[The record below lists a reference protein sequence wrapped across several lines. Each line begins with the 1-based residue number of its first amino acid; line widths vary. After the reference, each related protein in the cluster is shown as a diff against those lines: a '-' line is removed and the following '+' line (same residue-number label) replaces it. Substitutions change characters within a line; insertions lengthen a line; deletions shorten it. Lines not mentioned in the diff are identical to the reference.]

1 MKKIF
6 ALLCTMLLTVQF
18 ATAQNT
24 LFVLSKT
31 GGLAAYPANKVTFD
45 DIFTFTYGEV
55 TEVTKES
62 FSASFS
68 VSFKSDEYKSLDL
81 TPEVG
86 ICISDIN
93 ENPTIADCKIK
104 TGSSLGE
111 YTFSVDGLDAGTTY
125 YYRAYVMIDD
135 AVCYGSACQETTFG
149 KKQDQ
154 EYTVI
159 NGHKFVDLGL
169 PSGLL
174 WATCNVGAFTA
185 ADDGNYYAWGETT
198 TKENYYFDTYK
209 YGTSSSNLTKY
220 NKTDGK
226 TILDKEDDAA
236 YVNWGSSCRMPTGAE
251 FEELVNS
258 DNCTW
263 TWTHI
268 TNSSGSSVK
277 GYEVT
282 SKKNGNSIFL
292 PASGYR
298 YGSGLYNHGSHGV
311 YWSSTLGSSSVS
323 DAYNLYFFS
332 SILLQQ
338 LLHLPFLWL
347 RRSPCRRTLGGR
359 NAHL

>member
-93 ENPTIADCKIK
+93 ENPTIADGKIK

-149 KKQDQ
+149 KSPQI
-154 EYTVI
+154 I
-159 NGHKFVDLGL
+159 NGHRFVDLGL

-174 WATCNVGAFTA
+174 WATCNVGAITA
-185 ADDGNYYAWGETT
+185 ADDGNFYAWGETT
-198 TKENYYFDTYK
+198 TKENYDWDTYK
-209 YGTSSSNLTKY
+209 YGTSSNLTKY

-226 TILDKEDDAA
+226 TVLDKEDDAA
-236 YVNWGSSCRMPTGAE
+236 YVNWGSPCRMPTKAE
-251 FEELVNS
+251 FAELS
-258 DNCTW
+258 DLDNCRW
-263 TWTHI
+263 TWTSM
-268 TNSSGSSVK
+268 TTSSGSSIS
-277 GYEVT
+277 GYKVT

-298 YGSGLYNHGSHGV
+298 YGGYLSGHGSYGD
-311 YWSSTLGSSSVS
+311 YWSSTLDDSNVSYAYDLDFSSSYYYSVS
-323 DAYNLYFFS
+323 SYYRYVGFAVR
-332 SILLQQ
+332 
-338 LLHLPFLWL
+338 PV
-347 RRSPCRRTLGGR
+347 
-359 NAHL
+359 A

>member
-24 LFVLSKT
+24 LFVLSKA

-93 ENPTIADCKIK
+93 ENPTIADGKIK
-104 TGSSLGE
+104 KGSSLKE
-111 YTFSVDGLDAGTTY
+111 YTFSACGLDAGTTY
-125 YYRAYVMIDD
+125 YYRAYVKIGD
-135 AVCYGSACQETTFG
+135 AVCYGSVCQETTFG
-149 KKQDQ
+149 KSPKI
-154 EYTVI
+154 I

-174 WATCNVGAFTA
+174 WATCNVGAFTS
-185 ADDGNYYAWGETT
+185 ADQGNFYAWGETT
-198 TKENYYFDTYK
+198 TKDIYLGASYYK
-209 YGTSSSNLTKY
+209 YGSYTKY
-220 NKTDGK
+220 NSTDNK

-236 YVNWGSSCRMPTGAE
+236 YVNWGSPCRMPTGAE
-251 FEELVNS
+251 FEELLNS

-263 TWTHI
+263 TWAHI
-268 TNSSGSSVK
+268 TTSSESNIY
-277 GYEVT
+277 GYKVT
-282 SKKNGNSIFL
+282 SKKNGSSIFL

-298 YGSGLYNHGSHGV
+298 NGSNLNYHGSDGY
-311 YWSSTLGSSSVS
+311 YWSSTLDNSLVGC
-323 DAYNLYFFS
+323 AYSLYFDS
-332 SILLQQ
+332 GYYGSGYYNY
-338 LLHLPFLWL
+338 
-347 RRSPCRRTLGGR
+347 RCYGRTVR
-359 NAHL
+359 PVAEP

>member
-24 LFVLSKT
+24 LFVLSKS
-31 GGLAAYPANKVTFD
+31 GDLAAYPANKVTFD

-93 ENPTIADCKIK
+93 ENPTIADGKIK
-104 TGSSLGE
+104 KGSSLGE

-149 KKQDQ
+149 KSPQI
-154 EYTVI
+154 I
-159 NGHKFVDLGL
+159 NGHRFVDLGL

-185 ADDGNYYAWGETT
+185 ADDGNFYAWGETT
-198 TKENYYFDTYK
+198 TKENYDWDTYK
-209 YGTSSSNLTKY
+209 YDTSSSNLTKY

-226 TILDKEDDAA
+226 TVLDKEDDAA
-236 YVNWGSSCRMPTGAE
+236 YVNWGSSCRMPTDDD
-251 FEELVNS
+251 FSELNNS
-258 DNCTW
+258 GNCTW
-263 TWTHI
+263 TWTSM
-268 TNSSGSSVK
+268 TTSSGNSIK
-277 GYEVT
+277 GYKVT
-282 SKKNGNSIFL
+282 SKNNGNSIFL

-298 YGSGLYNHGSHGV
+298 DGSYPYGPGSYGF
-311 YWSSTLGSSSVS
+311 YWSSTLYSSGVS
-323 DAYNLYFFS
+323 DAYYLYFS
-332 SILLQQ
+332 SGYY
-338 LLHLPFLWL
+338 
-347 RRSPCRRTLGGR
+347 RS
-359 NAHL
+359 

>member
-93 ENPTIADCKIK
+93 ENPTIADGKIK

-149 KKQDQ
+149 KSPQI
-154 EYTVI
+154 I
-159 NGHKFVDLGL
+159 NGHRFVDLGL

-174 WATCNVGAFTA
+174 WATCNVGAITA
-185 ADDGNYYAWGETT
+185 ADDGNFYAWGETS
-198 TKENYYFDTYK
+198 TKDHYSSYTYK
-209 YGTSSSNLTKY
+209 YGTSSSNFTKY
-220 NKTDGK
+220 NSTDGK
-226 TILDKEDDAA
+226 IDLDREDDAA
-236 YVNWGSSCRMPTGAE
+236 YVNWGSPCRMPTLTE
-251 FEELVNS
+251 IRELIG
-258 DNCTW
+258 NCTW
-263 TWTHI
+263 TWTSM
-268 TNSSGSSVK
+268 TTSSKSSIN
-277 GYEVT
+277 GYKIT
-282 SKKNGNSIFL
+282 SKENGNSIFL
-292 PASGYR
+292 PASGCR
-298 YGSGLYNHGSHGV
+298 NGSLLNYYDTCGD
-311 YWSSTLGSSSVS
+311 YWSSSLSHFGVSYAYWLEFGSSGSSSDDYERYRGHTVRPV
-323 DAYNLYFFS
+323 AE
-332 SILLQQ
+332 
-338 LLHLPFLWL
+338 P
-347 RRSPCRRTLGGR
+347 
-359 NAHL
+359 

>member
-93 ENPTIADCKIK
+93 ENPTIADGKIEQ
-104 TGSSLGE
+104 GSSLGE

-149 KKQDQ
+149 KSPQIII
-154 EYTVI
+154 I
-159 NGHKFVDLGL
+159 NGHRFVDLGL

-174 WATCNVGAFTA
+174 WATCNVGAITA
-185 ADDGNYYAWGETT
+185 ADDGNFYAWGETT
-198 TKENYYFDTYK
+198 TKENYDWDTYK
-209 YGTSSSNLTKY
+209 YGTSSNLTKY

-226 TILDKEDDAA
+226 TVLDKEDDAA
-236 YVNWGSSCRMPTGAE
+236 YVNWGSSCRMPTRVD
-251 FEELVNS
+251 FDELRNT

-263 TWTHI
+263 TWTSM
-268 TNSSGSSVK
+268 TTSSGSSIS
-277 GYEVT
+277 GYKVT

-298 YGSGLYNHGSHGV
+298 YGSDLYIHGSYGD
-311 YWSSTLGSSSVS
+311 YWSSTLFLSNVSRAFYLNFYSSLYSSS
-323 DAYNLYFFS
+323 
-332 SILLQQ
+332 
-338 LLHLPFLWL
+338 
-347 RRSPCRRTLGGR
+347 R
-359 NAHL
+359 NYSYRCCGFAVRPVAEP